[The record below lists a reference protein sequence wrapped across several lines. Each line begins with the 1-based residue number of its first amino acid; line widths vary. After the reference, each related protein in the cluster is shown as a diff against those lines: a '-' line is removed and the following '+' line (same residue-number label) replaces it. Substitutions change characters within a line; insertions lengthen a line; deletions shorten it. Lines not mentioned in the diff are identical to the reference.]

1 MERNSINNLPFC
13 KNVNISY
20 FMYRMRLDTLN
31 TVASSSQPSIM
42 ASAEFGSTLACN
54 GRMHVKNGAVV
65 APPIALFKAIA
76 SWRLFFRIWFDCRR
90 RSSRPSSRFPALV
103 AVFTLVLP
111 EIIDTI
117 QINTMLPPSPNAR
130 TITNLWRPDRALAL
144 MHVFHVCALCWF
156 ASTHRPCGWY
166 R

>member
-1 MERNSINNLPFC
+1 MERNLITNLHLA
-13 KNVNISY
+13 KHVTISY
-20 FMYRMRLDTLN
+20 FMYRIRLDTLN

-76 SWRLFFRIWFDCRR
+76 SWRLFLRIWFDCRR

-117 QINTMLPPSPNAR
+117 QINSICFPSSNVAQ
-130 TITNLWRPDRALAL
+130 
-144 MHVFHVCALCWF
+144 
-156 ASTHRPCGWY
+156 
-166 R
+166 